1 MAYRSRGSHA
11 VLLVCVLIVAAACG
25 GTSGASQ
32 APGASPGPT
41 FASSVSPSAS
51 AVAVRPSAA
60 PSTAPPETTSP
71 TGQPP
76 ASSPTA
82 EPPILSPELCPT
94 TLPAADHETEAG
106 ILIAGDDEFVSH
118 AERALAL
125 LDDRAPEPYV
135 HVIENIVM
143 LRQVDAF
150 SGMCYDTGAYRV
162 GQETAYA
169 PGYPEDQQVVWLAGT
184 IVHDGC
190 HRARFVANLEPGGR
204 DGELACLIEQVEAL
218 ELIEDGTFFRDYV
231 QGFVDTIDDPASQ
244 YWNNPD
250 RHW

>member
-1 MAYRSRGSHA
+1 LRA
-11 VLLVCVLIVAAACG
+11 VLLAGILIVATACG
-25 GTSGASQ
+25 GTSSVSQ
-32 APGASPGPT
+32 APGPSSSPTSAP
-41 FASSVSPSAS
+41 SVSPSAS
-51 AVAVRPSAA
+51 AVAERPSGA
-60 PSTAPPETTSP
+60 PSTAAPATATP
-71 TGQPP
+71 TEQPP
-76 ASSPTA
+76 GSSPTA

-106 ILIAGDDEFVSH
+106 ILIAGDDEFVAH

-125 LDDRAPEPYV
+125 LEDRAPEPYV
-135 HVIENIVM
+135 HVIENIIM

-150 SGMCYDTGAYRV
+150 SGMCYDTGTYRV
-162 GQETAYA
+162 GEETAYA

-218 ELIEDGTFFRDYV
+218 ELIEDGTSFRDYV
-231 QGFVDTIDDPASQ
+231 QGLIDTIDDPASQ

>member
-1 MAYRSRGSHA
+1 MAYRLRGVRA
-11 VLLVCVLIVAAACG
+11 VVLVGFLVVAAACG
-25 GTSGASQ
+25 GTSGGPS
-32 APGASPGPT
+32 APGSSPSSDTAPSVAASV
-41 FASSVSPSAS
+41 APSAS
-51 AVAVRPSAA
+51 AVAERPSTA
-60 PSTAPPETTSP
+60 PSTAPPATE
-71 TGQPP
+71 
-76 ASSPTA
+76 ASTA
-82 EPPILSPELCPT
+82 EPPLLSPELCPT

-106 ILIAGDDEFVSH
+106 ILIAGDDAFVAH

-125 LDDRAPEPYV
+125 LEDRAAEPYV

-143 LRQVDAF
+143 LRQVDSF
-150 SGMCYDTGAYRV
+150 SGMCYDTGTYRV
-162 GQETAYA
+162 GEETAYA

-204 DGELACLIEQVEAL
+204 DGELACLIEQGEAL
-218 ELIEDGTFFRDYV
+218 ELIEDGTRFRDYV
-231 QGFVDTIDDPASQ
+231 QGLVDTIDDPASQ